1 LRFQDE
7 VVMKCGQG
15 EEADEATLKF
25 ISAIYAALAEP
36 IGIFEGKTI
45 ALGTKVSFSSS
56 SPPLA

>member
-1 LRFQDE
+1 
-7 VVMKCGQG
+7 MKCGQG

-45 ALGTKVSFSSS
+45 ALGTKDSVSSS
-56 SPPLA
+56 SPPPA